1 MLVCLCHKS
10 VASISSILSLLTGAE
25 CKRHKIKCEVKPGE
39 TSCTKCL
46 KSGAKCV
53 ANDFSQRFV
62 DDDVKWVTASVIPFI
77 FGLSAK
83 KLD

>member
-1 MLVCLCHKS
+1 MLVYLCYEPVS
-10 VASISSILSLLTGAE
+10 SISSILSLRTGAE

-62 DDDVKWVTASVIPFI
+62 DDDVKWVAASVIPFI
-77 FGLSAK
+77 IGLFAK